1 MAAGELEKKDE
12 AAGSSKSADKKR
24 QASEDEAA
32 GPSKHTDKEAVAY
45 FESRKETKRVKDI
58 RIVGGYLRIYTDL
71 PDSASNSKQAIKL
84 CEAGRDYLVGELGKP
99 NPVVFVQ
106 AEFGENGNPV
116 LANILGPDDS
126 DCRVTIPSRGNSGGP
141 DRGGR
146 TDRRRAT
153 RAGVPKRE
161 RRAPWDSC
169 SGGSDHRGRS
179 VHPNSGL
186 AADRAALGDHPADGL
201 DDLPSVAE
209 MRGRLLEGLTDGTI
223 TLRR

>member
-1 MAAGELEKKDE
+1 MGVAALTVGGLALGGPWLRGDSSEQGAGAGEANAASAASAAPSAPPKAVGGGPVAAGELEKKDE
-12 AAGSSKSADKKR
+12 AAGSSKGADKKR

-126 DCRVTIPSRGNSGGP
+126 DCRVT
-141 DRGGR
+141 
-146 TDRRRAT
+146 
-153 RAGVPKRE
+153 
-161 RRAPWDSC
+161 
-169 SGGSDHRGRS
+169 
-179 VHPNSGL
+179 HPEPGK
-186 AADRAALGDHPADGL
+186 
-201 DDLPSVAE
+201 
-209 MRGRLLEGLTDGTI
+209 
-223 TLRR
+223 